1 MIKISDTFD
10 KNTSNERSIAK
21 FFGMLGLD
29 LENDEDVILMKSLPL
44 PVLLMTGKQN
54 DKTKHECTD
63 EHEFIDS
70 IKKRQSKINESFESA
85 DQQRNPHEEIE
96 QSSRD
101 ADQEQGTNI
110 QEDSNLGKRD
120 KPATTQIDEENNDK
134 KNTEKKTR
142 RAKYPNPITME
153 LDGENFHDWT
163 KLVQERY
170 KSITIEYAEGR
181 PPVEIQTSELFRMFM
196 KIN

>member
-1 MIKISDTFD
+1 MRKPNFRAHTKSWYEKTFSFSILFAQRDCSTCKLSVKRTFKSISSIQAFSSFCLTLKEKSRLVIYFII
-10 KNTSNERSIAK
+10 RS
-21 FFGMLGLD
+21 L
-29 LENDEDVILMKSLPL
+29 
-44 PVLLMTGKQN
+44 
-54 DKTKHECTD
+54 
-63 EHEFIDS
+63 
-70 IKKRQSKINESFESA
+70 KINESFESA
-85 DQQRNPHEEIE
+85 DKQKNPHEEIE

-101 ADQEQGTNI
+101 AEQEQGTNI

-134 KNTEKKTR
+134 KKTEKKTR
-142 RAKYPNPITME
+142 RAKYSNPITME

-181 PPVEIQTSELFRMFM
+181 PPVEIQTSELFRMIM